1 MERRVLPPQV
11 QGLGSLGWHVRT
23 PPRTLSYTLFEK
35 LYTLSYSIAVYV
47 RVRCIRAV
55 RLYVLLLLLQQL
67 ALTSVCMYFINL
79 LAVCAGSS

>member
-1 MERRVLPPQV
+1 MLPPQV

-35 LYTLSYSIAVYV
+35 LYYTPSYSIAVYV

-55 RLYVLLLLLQQL
+55 RLYVLLLLQQQL

-79 LAVCAGSS
+79 LAVCVGSS

>member
-1 MERRVLPPQV
+1 MLPPQV

-55 RLYVLLLLLQQL
+55 RLYVLLLLLQQQL

-79 LAVCAGSS
+79 LAVCVGSS